1 MAETITLFVT
11 GTVSQ
16 TIFLITLVYIMF
28 GMISNYTLAV
38 YQYGFEKRTYAML
51 RSCMMFLSGF
61 VINEQTIFYSFE
73 SLENLI
79 NMNSYGITFFSVLV
93 LNILIRQIALN
104 VVAIY
109 MHNDYH
115 KATFIF
121 RDSQEQKL
129 RILNNKFEKKARERY
144 IQSQQALVK

>member
-1 MAETITLFVT
+1 
-11 GTVSQ
+11 
-16 TIFLITLVYIMF
+16 
-28 GMISNYTLAV
+28 
-38 YQYGFEKRTYAML
+38 
-51 RSCMMFLSGF
+51 MMFLSGF

-121 RDSQEQKL
+121 KDSQEQKL

-144 IQSQQALVK
+144 I